1 MDTSA
6 DITKMGESSSN
17 ILNLSKSALNSLK
30 KLDLAQ
36 RILDLKGKVIVD
48 TDLDELSD
56 QVHKLTEKIDQISA
70 ENRKLI
76 SELVITKNVN
86 SRLEERIINL

>member
-30 KLDLAQ
+30 KSDLVQ
-36 RILDLKGKVIVD
+36 RILDLKGKVIID
-48 TDLDELSD
+48 TDLDKLSD

-70 ENRKLI
+70 E
-76 SELVITKNVN
+76 TG
-86 SRLEERIINL
+86 NL